1 MQGQNAT
8 LVVIEF
14 GASWPSWLN
23 PSGSGNI
30 AVVAQHYE
38 GPASS
43 LVIQV
48 ASRLSRLVAVGW
60 RIDDV
65 VLVSNGR
72 TDLESQAARALLAR
86 GLLLHLREVGG
97 VRFVFTVAALLGRRA
112 SHALH
117 ALTSELEASALA
129 SGISL
134 CVRVGE
140 GEPIYARPVPARL
153 SRAS

>member
-8 LVVIEF
+8 LVVIEY

-43 LVIQV
+43 LVILV

-60 RIDDV
+60 QIDDV
-65 VLVSNGR
+65 VLVSKGR
-72 TDLESQAARALLAR
+72 TDLEAQAARALLAR
-86 GLLLHLREVGG
+86 GLLQHLREVGG
-97 VRFVFTVAALLGRRA
+97 VRFVFTVAAALGRRA

-117 ALTSELEASALA
+117 TLTSELEASALV

-140 GEPIYARPVPARL
+140 GAPIYARPIPPRL

>member
-23 PSGSGNI
+23 PSGSGNM

-38 GPASS
+38 GAASS
-43 LVIQV
+43 IVTQV
-48 ASRLSRLVAVGW
+48 ASRLSRIVNVGW
-60 RIDDV
+60 RIDDI

-72 TDLESQAARALLAR
+72 GDLEALSARSQLAR

-97 VRFVFTVAALLGRRA
+97 VRFVFTAAGELGRRA
-112 SHALH
+112 CHS
-117 ALTSELEASALA
+117 LTMLAASLQETALA
-129 SGISL
+129 SGIAL
-134 CVRVGE
+134 CVRIGE
-140 GEPIYARPVPARL
+140 REPIYARPVPARL
-153 SRAS
+153 LHAS

>member
-23 PSGSGNI
+23 PSGSGNM

-38 GPASS
+38 GAADS

-48 ASRLSRLVAVGW
+48 ASRLSRVVSVGW

-72 TDLESQAARALLAR
+72 TDAEAQSARTLLGR

-97 VRFVFTVAALLGRRA
+97 VRFVFTVAAELGRRA
-112 SHALH
+112 HHSLT
-117 ALTSELEASALA
+117 ALTSELQAGALA
-129 SGISL
+129 SGIAL

-140 GEPIYARPVPARL
+140 GEPVYARPVPPRMA
-153 SRAS
+153 RAS

>member
-23 PSGSGNI
+23 PSGSGNM

-38 GPASS
+38 GAADS

-48 ASRLSRLVAVGW
+48 ANRLSRLVSVGW

-72 TDLESQAARALLAR
+72 TDVEAQAARSLLGR

-97 VRFVFTVAALLGRRA
+97 VRFVFTVAAELGRRA
-112 SHALH
+112 SHALT
-117 ALTSELEASALA
+117 ALTGELQAGALA
-129 SGISL
+129 SGIAL

-140 GEPIYARPVPARL
+140 SEPVYARPVPPRL
-153 SRAS
+153 ARAS